1 MHGNEKRQGILR
13 RRVQVG
19 KRGCCERKRWC
30 EVESCTSGIN
40 TVNIASEF
48 NCKWDSPRAKNKLRN
63 VP

>member
-1 MHGNEKRQGILR
+1 MHGNEQRQGILC

-19 KRGCCERKRWC
+19 KRGGCERKRWS